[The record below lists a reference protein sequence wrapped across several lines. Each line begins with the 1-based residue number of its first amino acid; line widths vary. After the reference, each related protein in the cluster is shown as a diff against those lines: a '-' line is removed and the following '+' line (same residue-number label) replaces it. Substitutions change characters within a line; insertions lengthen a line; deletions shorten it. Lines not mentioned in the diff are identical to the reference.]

1 MTARALLGALTS
13 AVAAIAVLCMPGLSI
28 GAPAPLS
35 DPGPGSDQS
44 VTITPSGKPRALVAQ
59 PSLAVPGTTPYVPPL
74 HGSNPHGQG
83 TVGTIDLTPTP
94 QRPLAGDPDG
104 GDAPNQE
111 EIVVGRARGE
121 QRADGTYHGHI
132 TILSLFGNEVIGVD
146 TTEGQTKN
154 GPLQPIQEVLNRLC
168 PGGAGPICLTVLRAD
183 SSTTST
189 SSTNAFQA
197 AGLRVGTPGASLEA
211 NAASS
216 NGNISSDGTCQTAHG
231 DSAVA
236 GLRIGGGTT
245 ALPQIQAVNSR
256 SDSRACRGQAP
267 TQTNSSDVISP
278 NLAIPPILPAGCGS
292 GGPNNT
298 GTPNTP
304 GGIAVLLPFVCNAD
318 DRNGTQASA
327 PYGVREA
334 LSVFALVA
342 PATDSA
348 LAKITA
354 GASESRAIAPTAG
367 GPGSPDS
374 GDRSDNGRGNND
386 GDDGG
391 RGGTA
396 GDRGGGSSDGSGGGA
411 DGGADGGG
419 GSAQCEDGIDND
431 GDGKI
436 DFPNDPQCSSRDDD
450 SEADGGLAF
459 TGVDALAISL
469 AGALMLAGGLGL
481 RRLATGGRGLV

>member
-1 MTARALLGALTS
+1 MTARALIGALTS

-35 DPGPGSDQS
+35 DPGSGSDQS
-44 VTITPSGKPRALVAQ
+44 VTITPSGKPRAPVAQ
-59 PSLAVPGTTPYVPPL
+59 PSLAVPGNTPYVPPL

-83 TVGTIDLTPTP
+83 TVGTIDLTPSA

-121 QRADGTYHGHI
+121 QRAGGTYHGHI

-146 TTEGQTKN
+146 TTEGETKN

-168 PGGAGPICLTVLRAD
+168 PGGAGPICLTLLRAD

-236 GLRIGGGTT
+236 GLRIGGGAT

-256 SDSRACRGQAP
+256 SDSRACRGRAP

-292 GGPNNT
+292 GGPNDT

-318 DRNGTQASA
+318 DSNGTQASA

-354 GASESRAIAPTAG
+354 GASESRAVAPTAG
-367 GPGSPDS
+367 PRPPDS
-374 GDRSDNGRGNND
+374 QD

-391 RGGTA
+391 RR
-396 GDRGGGSSDGSGGGA
+396 D
-411 DGGADGGG
+411 DGGDDDGGRDGRGPGDDGGRDGGDDDGGPAGGG
-419 GSAQCEDGIDND
+419 GDAQCEDGIDND

-459 TGVDALAISL
+459 TGVDVLAISL

-481 RRLATGGRGLV
+481 RRLASGGRGLV